1 MILFEKVRWRNFL
14 STGNDFT
21 EIKLNK
27 SPTTLI
33 VGNNGSGKST
43 LLDALTFAL
52 FGKPFRGINKPGLLN
67 SVNEKDCVVEI
78 EFVIGRKSY
87 KIIRGIKP
95 GKFEIYCDNELV
107 NQDASSRDYQEY
119 LEKFII
125 KMNYKSF
132 TQIVVLGSS
141 TFVPFMQLSA
151 ADRRAIIED
160 LLDIQI
166 FSSMNVVLKQ
176 KLQSIKDSM
185 NDVSHRRE
193 LTKVKIE
200 STKKLIDEIANTK
213 TLHIEKTQRDIANSR
228 SQIVTLEKEK
238 TDLDKEIEKLQNE
251 VIGEKKLVSKSNKL
265 NALISKIQ
273 DNSEKAQ
280 TEIVFYQTN
289 DDCPTCRQSISED
302 FKLKQIETFQ
312 NKITEYD
319 NGLKDIDS
327 QLEKIN
333 TQIASIQKALKS
345 IRNKTI
351 KSQEKNATIVAVNN
365 YIEKLQKEIEVI
377 EKNKTIDTTHT
388 DDLKA
393 LELKLANLVEE
404 EKTLVNEKHYHEQ
417 VAFLL
422 KDTGIKTKIIKQ
434 YLPIMNK
441 LINKYLSSME
451 FYVNFN
457 INESFEEVI
466 KSRHRDE
473 FAYENFSEGEK
484 QKIDLALLFTW
495 RAIAKMKNSVNTN
508 LLILDEI
515 FDSSLDSNGTEELLK
530 ILNSI
535 SSDTNVFVISHK
547 GDILF
552 DKFRS
557 VIKFEKINNFSRI
570 VK

>member
-333 TQIASIQKALKS
+333 TQIASIQKALKL
-345 IRNKTI
+345 IKNKTI

>member
-1 MILFEKVRWRNFL
+1 MINFIKIKWRNFL

-21 EIKLNK
+21 EITLNK
-27 SPTTLI
+27 SSTTLI

-78 EFVIGRKSY
+78 EFIIGKKSY
-87 KIIRGIKP
+87 KILRGIKP

-119 LEKFII
+119 LEKFIL

-176 KLQSIKDSM
+176 KLQAIKDEMS
-185 NDVSHRRE
+185 DVSHRRE
-193 LTKVKIE
+193 VVKVKIE
-200 STKKLIDEIANTK
+200 STKKLINEIANTK
-213 TLHIEKTQRDIANSR
+213 TLHIEKTQRDIANSK

-238 TDLDKEIEKLQNE
+238 ASLDQEIVKLQSE
-251 VIGEKKLVSKSNKL
+251 VVGEKKLVGKSNKL
-265 NALISKIQ
+265 NSLIVKIQ
-273 DNSEKAQ
+273 DNAEKAQ
-280 TEIVFYQTN
+280 SEINFYETN

-302 FKLKQIETFQ
+302 FKKTQIQTFQ
-312 NKITEYD
+312 DKIAEYG
-319 NGLKDIDS
+319 NGLKEIDNE
-327 QLEKIN
+327 LEKIN
-333 TQIASIQKALKS
+333 TQIAQIQKTLKK
-345 IRNKTI
+345 IKDKTF
-351 KSQEKNATIVAVNN
+351 KSQEKNATITAVNG
-365 YIEKLQKEIEVI
+365 YIQKLQKEIDTI
-377 EKNKTIDTTHT
+377 EQNKTIDTTHT

-393 LELKLANLVEE
+393 LEKQMNDLVED
-404 EKTLVNEKHYHEQ
+404 EKRLVNDKHHHEQ
-417 VAFLL
+417 VSILL

-434 YLPIMNK
+434 YLPVMNK

-557 VIKFEKINNFSRI
+557 IIKFEKINNFSRI

>member
-1 MILFEKVRWRNFL
+1 MILFEKIRWRNFL

-21 EIKLNK
+21 EIRLNK

-52 FGKPFRGINKPGLLN
+52 FGKPFRGVNKPGLLN

-78 EFVIGRKSY
+78 EFVIGKKSY
-87 KIIRGIKP
+87 KIVRGIKP

-119 LEKFII
+119 LEKFIL

-141 TFVPFMQLSA
+141 TFVPFMQLSSS
-151 ADRRAIIED
+151 DRRTIIED

-166 FSSMNVVLKQ
+166 FSFMNVVLKQ
-176 KLQSIKDSM
+176 KLQSIKESIG
-185 NDVSHRRE
+185 DVMSRRE
-193 LTKVKIE
+193 LTKVRIE
-200 STKKLIDEIANTK
+200 STKKLIAEIANTK
-213 TLHIEKTQRDIANSR
+213 TLHVEKMHRDIANSK
-228 SQIVTLEKEK
+228 SQIVSLEKEK
-238 TDLDKEIEKLQNE
+238 DTLDKEIEKLQE
-251 VIGEKKLVSKSNKL
+251 QISGEKKLVNKSNKL
-265 NALISKIQ
+265 NALIDKITE
-273 DNSEKAQ
+273 NSEKAQ
-280 TEIVFYQTN
+280 EEIDFYQTK
-289 DDCPTCRQSISED
+289 DDCPTCRQSISKD
-302 FKLKQIETFQ
+302 FKLKQIKLFEK
-312 NKITEYD
+312 KIAEYD
-319 NGLKDIDS
+319 TGLKDIDNE
-327 QLEKIN
+327 LEKIN
-333 TQIASIQKALKS
+333 SKISEIQKTIKT
-345 IRNKTI
+345 IKTKTI
-351 KSQEKNATIVAVNN
+351 KSQEKNATIVAITN
-365 YIEKLQKEIEVI
+365 YIEKLEKETEVI
-377 EKNKTIDTTHT
+377 EINKTSDTKHT
-388 DDLKA
+388 DDLKSF
-393 LELKLANLVEE
+393 EDELVELIE
-404 EKTLVNEKHYHEQ
+404 QEKELINQKHHHDQ
-417 VAFLL
+417 VSVLL

-434 YLPIMNK
+434 YLPVMNK
-441 LINKYLSSME
+441 LINKYLNSME

-557 VIKFEKINNFSRI
+557 IIKFEKINNFSRI

>member
-1 MILFEKVRWRNFL
+1 MILFQAVRWRNFL

-52 FGKPFRGINKPGLLN
+52 FGKPFRGVNKPGLLN
-67 SVNEKDCVVEI
+67 SVNDKDCVVEI
-78 EFVIGRKSY
+78 EFIIGKKSY
-87 KIIRGIKP
+87 KIVRGIKP

-119 LEKFII
+119 LEKFVL

-151 ADRRAIIED
+151 SDRRTIIED

-176 KLQSIKDSM
+176 KLQAIKDSIG
-185 NDVSHRRE
+185 DVLHRRE
-193 LTKVKIE
+193 VVKVRIE
-200 STKKLIDEIANTK
+200 STKKLINEIANTK
-213 TLHIEKTQRDIANSR
+213 TLHVEKTRRDIANSE
-228 SQIVTLEKEK
+228 SQIVTLQEEKS
-238 TDLDKEIEKLQNE
+238 TLDKEIEKLQKE
-251 VIGEKKLVSKSNKL
+251 IVDEKKLVNKSNKL
-265 NALISKIQ
+265 NSLIYKIQ
-273 DNSEKAQ
+273 DNSDKANE
-280 TEIVFYQTN
+280 EIDFYKTN

-302 FKLKQIETFQ
+302 FKKTQIQVFEKKIDEY
-312 NKITEYD
+312 NK
-319 NGLKDIDS
+319 GLKDIDD

-333 TQIASIQKALKS
+333 LQIANIQKTLKA
-345 IRNKTI
+345 IKTKTV
-351 KSQEKNATIVAVNN
+351 KSQEKNATIVAVND
-365 YIEKLQKEIEVI
+365 YIKKLQKEVDAIQ
-377 EKNKTIDTTHT
+377 KNTATDTTHT
-388 DDLKA
+388 NDLKS
-393 LELKLANLVEE
+393 LEKELNELVEQ
-404 EKTLVNEKHYHEQ
+404 EKELINEKHHHDQ
-417 VAFLL
+417 VAILL

-441 LINKYLSSME
+441 LINKYLNNME

-466 KSRHRDE
+466 KSRYRDE

-515 FDSSLDSNGTEELLK
+515 FDSSLDSNATEELLK
-530 ILNSI
+530 ILNFI